1 MKKVILLIFITLFFP
16 LLCFGMAPKP
26 ICVDG
31 FNPGGCQLEY
41 STGVSVSI
49 TGDINTDEGTAISIR
64 GGSDNTLTSSGNI
77 NVVEDVFSSGVQLD
91 NTSGNRVTINGDIN
105 IFGEGGG
112 F

>member
-1 MKKVILLIFITLFFP
+1 MKKVVLLIFITLFFP

-31 FNPGGCQLEY
+31 FNPGGCQLKN

-49 TGDINTDEGTAISIR
+49 TGDINTDEGNAIAIR

-77 NVVEDVFSSGVQLD
+77 TLTNSNPPDEEDP
-91 NTSGNRVTINGDIN
+91 N
-105 IFGEGGG
+105 
-112 F
+112 